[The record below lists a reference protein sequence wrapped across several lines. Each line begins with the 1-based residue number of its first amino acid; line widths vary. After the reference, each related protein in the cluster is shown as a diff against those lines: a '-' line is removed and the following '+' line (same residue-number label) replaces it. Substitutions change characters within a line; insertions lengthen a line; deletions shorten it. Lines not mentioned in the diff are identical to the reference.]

1 MEVNQLHVG
10 TSIQVTA
17 GSLGAKPG
25 SPNLAHQSAT
35 QASTVPGTIWADG
48 GLHIGSPIFVPGETV
63 VGFTRAPVLTNPKA
77 AANLSIFKVTSRGFA
92 PTPIDVVV
100 GDPSGPVG
108 VAVNSTQVNML
119 IATSMN
125 IVCPATTHVGTFKVV
140 GLESE
145 IGAHIAKTVRSLIG
159 KESKIG
165 SFVSSGAKAQNGV
178 LKNNGIVAN
187 PVSKTP
193 VVLGTATGNK
203 PASAFDIPHWKKKNT
218 RVRHLCAEGPEAG
231 IYIRGKLEGSN
242 VIELPEYWQGLV
254 DYDTI
259 TVSLT
264 PFGKPDK
271 SLYVKN
277 ITEDKVIVSSD
288 HLTQVKCFY
297 EVWVARWIDPRD
309 HDKILHVTYEGETP
323 ADYPGDPK
331 DFLVGGWDYDRR
343 KQEW

>member
-17 GSLGAKPG
+17 GSLGAAPG
-25 SPNLAHQSAT
+25 LPNLAHQSAT

-63 VGFTRAPVLTNPKA
+63 VGFTRAPLVTNPKA

-165 SFVSSGAKAQNGV
+165 AFVSSGAKAQNGV

-193 VVLGTATGNK
+193 VVVGTATGNK

>member
-17 GSLGAKPG
+17 GSLGAAPG
-25 SPNLAHQSAT
+25 LPNLAHQSAT
-35 QASTVPGTIWADG
+35 QGSTVPGTIWADG

-63 VGFTRAPVLTNPKA
+63 VGFTRAPIVTNPKA
-77 AANLSIFKVTSRGFA
+77 AANLSIFKVTSRGFV

-119 IATSMN
+119 IASTMN
-125 IVCPATTHVGTFKVV
+125 IVCPATTHVGVFKVV

-145 IGAHIAKTVRSLIG
+145 IGAKIAKTVRSLIG

-165 SFVSSGAKAQNGV
+165 AFVSSGAKAQNGV

-193 VVLGTATGNK
+193 VVVGRATGNK
-203 PASAFDIPHWKKKNT
+203 SFDIPHAVKENK
-218 RVRHLCAEGPEAG
+218 RIRHICAEGPEAG

-297 EVWVARWIDPRD
+297 EIWVARHINPNNLDE
-309 HDKILHVTYEGETP
+309 KLHVVYNGDSP
-323 ADYPGDPK
+323 ADYPGNNEDYII
-331 DFLVGGWDYDRR
+331 GGY
-343 KQEW
+343 Q